1 MYCDN
6 RNFVFAALDCCGCF
20 FVGSISSKTAKS
32 KKAANNA
39 AEDKYK
45 YTGDLPLGLGMALT
59 QNIPAM
65 KVFAGLPEER
75 RQDYINRAHNVSSRK
90 EMAELVSTL
99 LN

>member
-1 MYCDN
+1 
-6 RNFVFAALDCCGCF
+6 
-20 FVGSISSKTAKS
+20 
-32 KKAANNA
+32 
-39 AEDKYK
+39 
-45 YTGDLPLGLGMALT
+45 MALT

>member
-1 MYCDN
+1 MIKESEEKMSTSEN
-6 RNFVFAALDCCGCF
+6 RQNGAT
-20 FVGSISSKTAKS
+20 SKKTADT
-32 KKAANNA
+32 A

-75 RQDYINRAHNVSSRK
+75 RQDYINRAHNVKSRK